1 MREDLAEKWNKL
13 PQFHKKTI
21 NALLVDLRAAKA
33 RERPARDDLIVAKK
47 KYDFYEHERES
58 IEAGLRFY
66 LQQLGMDK
74 GPICRDIDAIVKGQ
88 FNTESGEWN
97 K

>member
-1 MREDLAEKWNKL
+1 MSEDLAEKWNNL
-13 PQFHKKTI
+13 PGFHKKTI

-33 RERPARDDLIVAKK
+33 REKPAQDDLIAAKK

-66 LQQLGMDK
+66 LQQIGVNDGL
-74 GPICRDIDAIVKGQ
+74 ICRDTEAILKGE
-88 FNTESGEWN
+88 FSTERGEWD